1 MTPSRAIAAAI
12 VAGLQAQSWAADLT
26 IVRAYRADWELKNFD
41 GTKITIIAPDETTER
56 VTRAN
61 LDSEWT
67 IIVLMQCKLGID
79 PNADPAE
86 RNLAE
91 LRAVDPLRDLFQTIS
106 GYLFDTKEFGP
117 GRWMGERC
125 VPIVDKDLHL
135 ESMYV
140 AQRAITFK
148 TYGDSPW
155 PLDNL
160 LVSGPDGEEFLE
172 VSGPDG
178 LEYLEV
184 SP

>member
-1 MTPSRAIAAAI
+1 MTPSRAIAEAI

-26 IVRAYRADWELKNFD
+26 VVRAYRADWDLKDFT

-67 IIVLMQCKLGID
+67 IIVLMQKKLDID
-79 PNADPAE
+79 PNTDPAE
-86 RNLAE
+86 RNLSE
-91 LRAVDPLRDLFQTIS
+91 LRVVDPLRDLFQTLA
-106 GYLFDTKEFGP
+106 GYLFETKTFGP
-117 GRWMGERC
+117 GRWMGERSI
-125 VPIVDKDLHL
+125 PIVDKDLHCNA
-135 ESMYV
+135 MYV

-148 TYGDSPW
+148 TFGDSPW

-160 LVSGPDGEEFLE
+160 LVSGPDGEEYLE
-172 VSGPDG
+172 VSGPNG

-184 SP
+184 AP